1 MSVDILKLRTLAE
14 AAQRNPRN
22 YVVLNDYGMAVT
34 PTTVLELIAEI
45 ERRRQVEAEGCKPE
59 SSNLHPSITCAGVE
73 TSRSLD
79 NVEGWKPDLIH
90 PDCEIPADAAG
101 YPDDPPGTP
110 YDEPASKLHAAF
122 SASEVTNALTAA
134 ALDLLKER
142 DRQINSKGHSSE
154 QDDQYMNGE
163 LADAGS
169 VYAFWANTFNLGLI
183 AHTPPS
189 CWPWPPEHWKPTS
202 QRHMLIKAGALILA
216 ELDRLDRLQASE
228 VRNG

>member
-22 YVVLNDYGMAVT
+22 YVVLNDYGMAVP

-45 ERRRQVEAEGCKPE
+45 ERRRQVEA
-59 SSNLHPSITCAGVE
+59 
-73 TSRSLD
+73 
-79 NVEGWKPDLIH
+79 EGWKPDLIH